1 MRRPA
6 RAAHVVW
13 LALVP
18 LLMVGTLAQSP
29 AGGDAEALFEAAR
42 TGDRARVV
50 SLLNSG
56 VDVNSRSRYGVTA
69 AGFAADKGHLE
80 VVRLLVE
87 RGANLD
93 VTDSFYGSRPID
105 FAMRGGHPDVVAVS
119 AVARLEGRC
128 RRADGWH
135 PHGQPG
141 AGRSGARDQRAG
153 RRCPGRGQRAC
164 RTPGHTGDRRAR
176 EEGRVSQTRR
186 ITAAGDRGAGLRSA
200 RARRAL
206 PERDQRRRR
215 HRRRV
220 RGNAHPCRAGR
231 DRPGAPAVRGA
242 AMARRRCPGDDH
254 HLCGP
259 RRHGRATDNRARDL
273 AAPLRA

>member
-13 LALVP
+13 LALAP
-18 LLMVGTLAQSP
+18 LLMVGTLAQTP
-29 AGGDAEALFEAAR
+29 AGSDAETLFEAAR
-42 TGDRARVV
+42 TGDRARVG

-56 VDVNSRSRYGVTA
+56 VDVNTRSRYGVTA

-87 RGANLD
+87 RGASLD

-105 FAMRGGHPDVVAVS
+105 FALRGGHPDVVLYLLSRGSKGA
-119 AVARLEGRC
+119 AGALMAGIRTR
-128 RRADGWH
+128 
-135 PHGQPG
+135 QPG

-153 RRCPGRGQRAC
+153 RRCPRRGQRTR

-176 EEGRVSQTRR
+176 EEGRVNQTRR
-186 ITAAGDRGAGLRSA
+186 ITAAGDRGAGLCST

-220 RGNAHPCRAGR
+220 GRNAHPCRAGR

-242 AMARRRCPGDDH
+242 AMARHRCAGDDH
-254 HLCGP
+254 HLCW
-259 RRHGRATDNRARDL
+259 
-273 AAPLRA
+273 AAAALSSG